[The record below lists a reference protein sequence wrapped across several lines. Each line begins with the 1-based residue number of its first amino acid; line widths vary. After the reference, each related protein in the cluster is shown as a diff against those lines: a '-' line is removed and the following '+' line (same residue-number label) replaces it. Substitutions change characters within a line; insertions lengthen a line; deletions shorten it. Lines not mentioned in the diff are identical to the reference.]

1 MFNNQEHKTAFL
13 SLCPGKLLNDMEW
26 IGPVYIFTSD
36 DELRRKTTKHIHP
49 KKREI
54 NWDAILK
61 TDFGSGHYSA
71 IYWAFTLW
79 AGNSWQ
85 WNDKGERIE
94 PIDTMSRAYY
104 MDENLQRIAITALEL
119 RWRIKELRRKEESP
133 CNN

>member
-1 MFNNQEHKTAFL
+1 MFNNQEHKDAFL
-13 SLCPGKLLNDMEW
+13 SLCPGKLLTDVEW
-26 IGPVYIFTSD
+26 SSPIFIFTSD
-36 DELRRKTTKHIHP
+36 EELRRKTAKHIHP

-61 TDFGSGHYSA
+61 NDFGSGHYSA

-104 MDENLQRIAITALEL
+104 MDENLQRTAITALEL
-119 RWRIKELRRKEESP
+119 RWRLKGVNQQQSTRP
-133 CNN
+133 

>member
-1 MFNNQEHKTAFL
+1 MFNNQEHK
-13 SLCPGKLLNDMEW
+13 DVEW
-26 IGPVYIFTSD
+26 SSPIFIFTSD
-36 DELRRKTTKHIHP
+36 EELRRKTAKHIHP

-61 TDFGSGHYSA
+61 NDFGSGHYSA

-104 MDENLQRIAITALEL
+104 MDENLQRTAITALEL
-119 RWRIKELRRKEESP
+119 RWRLKGVNQQQSTRP
-133 CNN
+133 